1 MLSKGLDSGNLL
13 FHCVTKL
20 FKDDSRFDFTMRSIA
35 VAHKGLVKAVTSGE
49 IFSMP
54 KVKQN
59 LRDPIHEKSV
69 DIDEP
74 IDWIL
79 AESVGS
85 LHGFKPLL

>member
-1 MLSKGLDSGNLL
+1 MPPL
-13 FHCVTKL
+13 FIPNGGAYAT
-20 FKDDSRFDFTMRSIA
+20 R
-35 VAHKGLVKAVTSGE
+35 VKALR
-49 IFSMP
+49 
-54 KVKQN
+54 KQN
-59 LRDPIHEKSV
+59 ILIASPASIVTVSHEKFV

>member
-1 MLSKGLDSGNLL
+1 MANPAAI
-13 FHCVTKL
+13 VTV
-20 FKDDSRFDFTMRSIA
+20 S
-35 VAHKGLVKAVTSGE
+35 
-49 IFSMP
+49 
-54 KVKQN
+54 
-59 LRDPIHEKSV
+59 HEKSV